1 MAKKDK
7 EIEKPKED
15 LRIPE
20 KNPKFKDVLSSLV
33 NRPTKPKK

>member
-1 MAKKDK
+1 MAKKEK

-20 KNPKFKDVLSSLV
+20 NNPKFKDVLSALV
-33 NRPTKPKK
+33 NKPTKPNK

>member
-20 KNPKFKDVLSSLV
+20 KNPKFKDVLSKLV
-33 NRPTKPKK
+33 NRQPNTEK

>member
-33 NRPTKPKK
+33 NKPNKPKK

>member
-20 KNPKFKDVLSSLV
+20 KNPKFKEVLSSLV
-33 NRPTKPKK
+33 NRPSKPKE